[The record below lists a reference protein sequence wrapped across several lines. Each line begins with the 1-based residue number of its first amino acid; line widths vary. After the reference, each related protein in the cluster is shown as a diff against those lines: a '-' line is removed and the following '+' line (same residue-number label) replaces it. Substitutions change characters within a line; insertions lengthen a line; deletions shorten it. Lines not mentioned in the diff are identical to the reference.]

1 MLYIRTE
8 SKIDPSIYLES
19 PYTEEGVIAHA
30 AKIAQAQLD
39 NPDDVRY
46 FIGYEYIVERE

>member
-8 SKIDPSIYLES
+8 SKIDPSIYIES
-19 PYTEEGVIAHA
+19 PYSEEGIIEHA

-46 FIGYEYIVERE
+46 FFGYEYIIERE